1 MKLKDLNFELLK
13 VELLKDLAGEGTAY
27 LTFRFLSGISC
38 VNC

>member
-1 MKLKDLNFELLK
+1 MKLNDLNFELLK
-13 VELLKDLAGEGTAY
+13 ELAGEGRAY